1 MQGITTTRS
10 PVQSAAECKAWAVKK
25 CTRINM
31 TISPYMCKR
40 CGNALYNIQYLV
52 KHGEKALWDMC
63 VCERCKL
70 QY

>member
-1 MQGITTTRS
+1 MQDFTTIS
-10 PVQSAAECKAWAVKK
+10 GPAQDSAEAKAWTVKK

-31 TISPYMCKR
+31 TISPLICKR
-40 CGNALYNIQYLV
+40 CGNALYNIRYFV

-63 VCERCKL
+63 VCERCGL